1 MQRMGMLIGVKPEKL
16 CEYKKLHSAVWP
28 EVLAQISKSNI
39 RNYSIFLREPENLLF
54 GYLEYHGADFEKDIL
69 IKNYSTLSIEK
80 AYKKFL
86 IDVRNDKNGKM
97 TFWYDI
103 PSKSRNLFDKSNL
116 KLERY
121 EYPDSVWIGKD
132 GIESRYLFQN
142 NDGKIHRNN
151 DGKIHYGFSL
161 KSAPQST
168 NIDSIIQIEYNT
180 PRLKRSGKYLKAIR
194 TLKKKN
200 SFLETFYDIKDNFG
214 YIDPSTMAEV
224 ILKSNPDFSNPIT
237 KGLIVMEF
245 GY

>member
-1 MQRMGMLIGVKPEKL
+1 MKTTFQIYFLLSLILSSCANGQTKKQVSEFENILGKEN
-16 CEYKKLHSAVWP
+16 YK
-28 EVLAQISKSNI
+28 VLKI
-39 RNYSIFLREPENLLF
+39 LT
-54 GYLEYHGADFEKDIL
+54 ADFEKDIL

-161 KSAPQST
+161 KSAPHST